1 MNRGVDGRSR
11 LLAAARRA
19 ATETAA
25 TRVSLRDIA
34 KAAGLSPAACYR
46 YFPSRERL
54 ADALAVEVC
63 AEIVTA
69 MREAAHA
76 ETGAHD
82 RLTAAARAY
91 LGYAVTNRG
100 AFDLAFERGEG
111 DWAATERAAAGM
123 DVAHAFGELAERP
136 GLGPALWG
144 AVHGLVDLL
153 LKGLIDIGQR
163 DHGASVIP
171 SRGDTLMRGLI
182 EGLVAG

>member
-1 MNRGVDGRSR
+1 MSKLDEGRAR

-63 AEIVTA
+63 AEIESAVRQVVG
-69 MREAAHA
+69 REPDPRERLAAAAHA
-76 ETGAHD
+76 Y
-82 RLTAAARAY
+82 LKYAAA
-91 LGYAVTNRG
+91 NRG

-111 DWAATERAAAGM
+111 DWVGVERSEAALSLS
-123 DVAHAFGELAERP
+123 HLFGEIAGRP
-136 GLGPALWG
+136 GMGPALWG
-144 AVHGLVDLL
+144 GVHGLVDLL
-153 LKGLIDIGQR
+153 LKGLIDVGQR
-163 DHGASVIP
+163 DHGMAVVP
-171 SRGDTLMRGLI
+171 SRGEMLLRGLVESI
-182 EGLVAG
+182 KN